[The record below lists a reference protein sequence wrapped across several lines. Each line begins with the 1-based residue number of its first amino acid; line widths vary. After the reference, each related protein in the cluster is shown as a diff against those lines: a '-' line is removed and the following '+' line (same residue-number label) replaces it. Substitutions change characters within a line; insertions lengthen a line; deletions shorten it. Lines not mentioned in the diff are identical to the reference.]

1 MASGI
6 FYSLFFDGVK
16 IQIDKGEE
24 IIYTAKL
31 GLGSGFST
39 NGTIG
44 WQWTAFKKKK
54 TPNIRVKALISK
66 FSANVRKN

>member
-1 MASGI
+1 M
-6 FYSLFFDGVK
+6 FFDGVK

-44 WQWTAFKKKK
+44 WQWTAFKKK
-54 TPNIRVKALISK
+54 TPNIRLKAPISK

>member
-1 MASGI
+1 M
-6 FYSLFFDGVK
+6 YSLFFDRVK
-16 IQIDKGEE
+16 IQIAKGKE

-44 WQWTAFKKKK
+44 WQSTAFKKK
-54 TPNIRVKALISK
+54 TLNLIVKAPISK

>member
-1 MASGI
+1 LASGI
-6 FYSLFFDGVK
+6 FVFIVFDGVN

-31 GLGSGFST
+31 GSGSGFST

-44 WQWTAFKKKK
+44 WQWTAFKKK
-54 TPNIRVKALISK
+54 TPNIRLKAPISK

>member
-1 MASGI
+1 M
-6 FYSLFFDGVK
+6 FFDGVK

-54 TPNIRVKALISK
+54 KTPNIRVKALISK

>member
-1 MASGI
+1 LASGI

-31 GLGSGFST
+31 GSGSGFST

-54 TPNIRVKALISK
+54 HQI
-66 FSANVRKN
+66 

>member
-1 MASGI
+1 MPEAFGFGH

-54 TPNIRVKALISK
+54 HQI
-66 FSANVRKN
+66 

>member
-1 MASGI
+1 
-6 FYSLFFDGVK
+6 LFFDGVK

-31 GLGSGFST
+31 GSGSGFST

-54 TPNIRVKALISK
+54 HQI
-66 FSANVRKN
+66 